1 MKNVKKKEQYTSYFE
16 NKIIHGIKKCSNDY
30 GKINLKL
37 ILGVSGG
44 PDSLSLLY
52 SLYRINQLHPQ
63 YFTLYGAHVNHCLRG
78 LNSKKDAEFVTSTFA
93 TLKIPY
99 YVKNMDS
106 KIIHDLQ
113 KGSLEEIMRH
123 GRYSFFGEISKKIN
137 SDLVVTAHT
146 ADDQIE
152 TILMNFIRG
161 SGLNGLTGI
170 QQISQKTFENFSFLL
185 ARPMLEI
192 SSEETNEYCKQLKLS
207 PRIDQ
212 TNHSTRFTRNK
223 IRHEIIPA
231 LSKINPGIK
240 KNIMN
245 LSKIIADEYEYI
257 KEITDKNFAS
267 LAKLD
272 TDVIEICRPDF
283 EKLHLNIRRNIIR
296 KAIENL
302 YPQFKNLQKINIE
315 EILNSK
321 TGKELKPIS
330 NIVVYIDKNTLI
342 FKRTAHESEVE
353 NFQLFK
359 QKEISNQGITKIQ
372 DWTIQVTRHAIN
384 PNHQPK
390 YVNKKTTSALFI
402 EKFDLN
408 KIEFPISVRSRQPG
422 DRFQPLGMKSTK
434 KLQDFFVDNGIP
446 KRLRDSIPIVISGN
460 KLLWIVGH
468 QTSDWSKITKNTT
481 EFLKIKFL
489 GNN

>member
-1 MKNVKKKEQYTSYFE
+1 
-16 NKIIHGIKKCSNDY
+16 
-30 GKINLKL
+30 
-37 ILGVSGG
+37 
-44 PDSLSLLY
+44 
-52 SLYRINQLHPQ
+52 
-63 YFTLYGAHVNHCLRG
+63 
-78 LNSKKDAEFVTSTFA
+78 
-93 TLKIPY
+93 
-99 YVKNMDS
+99 
-106 KIIHDLQ
+106 
-113 KGSLEEIMRH
+113 
-123 GRYSFFGEISKKIN
+123 
-137 SDLVVTAHT
+137 
-146 ADDQIE
+146 
-152 TILMNFIRG
+152 
-161 SGLNGLTGI
+161 
-170 QQISQKTFENFSFLL
+170 
-185 ARPMLEI
+185 
-192 SSEETNEYCKQLKLS
+192 
-207 PRIDQ
+207 
-212 TNHSTRFTRNK
+212 
-223 IRHEIIPA
+223 
-231 LSKINPGIK
+231 
-240 KNIMN
+240 MN

-342 FKRTAHESEVE
+342 FKKTAHESEVE

-434 KLQDFFVDNGIP
+434 KVQDFFVDNGIP